1 MISDIATQT
10 GKRPAMNEM
19 PVRNNLDAFWM
30 PFSSNRAYKEQPRML
45 ARAEGMSYFTP
56 DGREVIDGTAGLW
69 CVNAGHGRREI
80 TEAIQKQAAIL
91 DYAPSFNMGHPI
103 AFQAAAK
110 VAELTPDGMDR
121 IFFTNSGSEAADTAL
136 KIALA
141 YHRARGNAQ
150 RVRLIGRERGYHGVG
165 FGGMSV
171 GGIGPN
177 RKQFGAQLPYV
188 DHLPH
193 THAPNQQAFS
203 RGQPEFGAHFADALE
218 NLVALHGADTIA
230 AVMVEPVAGSTG
242 VLIPPQGY
250 LDRLRALCTKHGILL
265 IFDEVI
271 TGFGRLGTH
280 FGSEHLGVVPDILTM
295 AKGLTNAAVPMGAVA
310 VSEAVYT
317 TIVEGAPAGIELF
330 HGYTYSGHPLAS
342 AAAIATVD
350 LHKSDDLPGRAA
362 AIAPYFADA
371 AHGMKGL
378 ANVIDVR
385 NLGLVAGIELAPRE
399 GKPTDRAMAVFRR
412 CFDAGVLI
420 RTTGDIVA
428 LSPPLIIEKPHVDRI
443 FETLSDA
450 IRAEAA

>member
-1 MISDIATQT
+1 
-10 GKRPAMNEM
+10 MNEM
-19 PVRNNLDAFWM
+19 PARPNNLDAFWM
-30 PFSSNRAYKEQPRML
+30 PFSSNRSYKETPRML

-56 DGREVIDGTAGLW
+56 EGREIIDGTAGLW

-80 TEAIQKQAAIL
+80 TEAIQKQAAVM

-141 YHRARGNAQ
+141 YHRARGDAG

-171 GGIGPN
+171 GGIGAN
-177 RKQFGAQLPYV
+177 RRQFGALLPYV

-193 THAPNQQAFS
+193 THLPEQNAFA
-203 RGQPEFGAHFADALE
+203 RGMPAHGAHLADTLE
-218 NLVALHGADTIA
+218 NLAALHGADTIA
-230 AVMVEPVAGSTG
+230 AVMVEPLAGSTG
-242 VLIPPQGY
+242 VLIPPVGY
-250 LDRLRALCTKHGILL
+250 LERLRQICTKHGILL

-271 TGFGRLGTH
+271 TGFGRIGAH
-280 FGSEHLGVVPDILTM
+280 FGAEYFGVIPDIITM

-310 VSEAVYT
+310 VAEGVYSA
-317 TIVEGAPAGIELF
+317 IVDGAPAGIELF

-342 AAAIATVD
+342 AAAIASVD
-350 LHKSDDLPGRAA
+350 LHKSEDLPGRARA
-362 AIAPYFADA
+362 MAPYFEDA
-371 AHGMKGL
+371 VHSLKGL
-378 ANVIDVR
+378 PNIFDIR
-385 NLGLVAGIELAPRE
+385 NLGLVAGIELAPRA

-420 RTTGDIVA
+420 RTTGDIIA
-428 LSPPLIIEKPHVDRI
+428 LSPPLIVEKPHVDLI
-443 FETLSDA
+443 FGTLADA